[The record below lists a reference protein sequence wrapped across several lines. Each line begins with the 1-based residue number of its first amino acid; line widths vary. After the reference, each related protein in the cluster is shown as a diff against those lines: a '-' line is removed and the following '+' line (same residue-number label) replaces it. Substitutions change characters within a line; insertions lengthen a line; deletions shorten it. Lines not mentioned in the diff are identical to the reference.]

1 MAFTSQPMNS
11 FHFAT
16 SGFVIV
22 ALTKAERN
30 RDSAWDMLDSGAQ
43 WAKQQRQFRE
53 GESGMKKNR
62 YFPFPLL
69 PLSSRSADLFHREE
83 PRGVGACRK
92 TVDPGQFLGGIFR
105 EKRPFTENGGSF
117 PGKGEIFLE
126 RSRIFRGRS
135 SFLGEVLS

>member
-83 PRGVGACRK
+83 PRGVGACLE
-92 TVDPGQFLGGIFR
+92 TALDIFTSSVKAAPLLVFCE
-105 EKRPFTENGGSF
+105 EKREFFT
-117 PGKGEIFLE
+117 LD
-126 RSRIFRGRS
+126 
-135 SFLGEVLS
+135 